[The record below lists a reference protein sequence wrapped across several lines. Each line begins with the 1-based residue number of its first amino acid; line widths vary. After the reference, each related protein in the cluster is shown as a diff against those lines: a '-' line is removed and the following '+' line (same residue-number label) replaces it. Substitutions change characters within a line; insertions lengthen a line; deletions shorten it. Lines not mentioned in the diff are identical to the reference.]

1 MGGAGESSD
10 RCQWAGRL
18 EGWGCVHW
26 LEEGR
31 RKKEAL
37 ARPHDSSALH
47 PHLLCLAG
55 VFHPICAA
63 NMVPQWDRRLV
74 PTEEA
79 FLMQACPGP
88 CPGHTGGLRTGV
100 VLVKVGEERPSQLGV
115 PCTQASSF

>member
-10 RCQWAGRL
+10 RCQWVGRL

-37 ARPHDSSALH
+37 TRPHRSSALH

-55 VFHPICAA
+55 VFHPIHAD

-79 FLMQACPGP
+79 FLGP
-88 CPGHTGGLRTGV
+88 WGCKLALGPAPATLEVSGLAWS
-100 VLVKVGEERPSQLGV
+100 L
-115 PCTQASSF
+115 